1 MTSNNV
7 VVESRCASRRWPA
20 FQVKSPWLNLQRYLL
35 TAGPFSF
42 QRCHPSRRTQ
52 ARIKNC
58 KLFGSN
64 ESKLLYTAHMDVA
77 TYEPSK
83 LGRAVHVVYSTAGL
97 CVRLRNE
104 QSRQNKSVQK
114 WANNKSM
121 PRSIDRYTRPGV
133 RKPLFFSL
141 SCSFHRF
148 RVIELESF
156 WQ

>member
-1 MTSNNV
+1 MP
-7 VVESRCASRRWPA
+7 ESAALFTPE
-20 FQVKSPWLNLQRYLL
+20 
-35 TAGPFSF
+35 PFSF

-104 QSRQNKSVQK
+104 YSQDKTKVFKSGLTTNLCLDRSTAIRGPECASRF
-114 WANNKSM
+114 
-121 PRSIDRYTRPGV
+121 
-133 RKPLFFSL
+133 FFSL

-148 RVIELESF
+148 RVIQLESF